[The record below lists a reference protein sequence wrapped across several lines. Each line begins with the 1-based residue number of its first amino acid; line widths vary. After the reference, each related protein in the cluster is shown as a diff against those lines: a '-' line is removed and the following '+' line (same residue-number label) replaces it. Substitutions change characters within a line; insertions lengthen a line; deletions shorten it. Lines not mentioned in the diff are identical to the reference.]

1 LVWTAASPVAQVAGA
16 ATTPTR
22 GKISATAPAD
32 FDAAAEYER
41 AAIKLDGEVLFQVR
55 GIPAY
60 PAEERAKAIKQRIE
74 AIAADQSVAVE
85 SLRVVDME
93 DRTRI
98 MAGDILVAG
107 CGTGQNLV
115 ETARDFK
122 GALVLAVDLSLASL
136 CYAKRQALALGLTN
150 IAFGEADILKLGG
163 IGRTFDIVD
172 ASGVLHHMAD
182 PWAGWQVLLS
192 LLRPGG
198 FMRLGLYSRLG
209 RQDVNAARAF
219 IARRGYAATAQD
231 IRRSR
236 QDILQLP
243 EGEPARS
250 VARHLDFFTV
260 SECRDMLFHVQEH
273 QLTLSEIAN
282 FVGENEIEVALGG
295 RVVTYTVEKRDRF
308 PVRIR
313 YARASTP
320 EVGAVLRFGDNLP
333 DLEPAARARA
343 HAGRPCVVR
352 ERVPCEAA
360 SS

>member
-1 LVWTAASPVAQVAGA
+1 MPQYFGGWFRPRPELG
-16 ATTPTR
+16 R
-22 GKISATAPAD
+22 HD
-32 FDAAAEYER
+32 
-41 AAIKLDGEVLFQVR
+41 
-55 GIPAY
+55 
-60 PAEERAKAIKQRIE
+60 RI
-74 AIAADQSVAVE
+74 
-85 SLRVVDME
+85 
-93 DRTRI
+93 
-98 MAGDILVAG
+98 DILVAG

-209 RQDVNAARAF
+209 RQDVDAARAL
-219 IARRGYAATAQD
+219 IAGADTLQPRK
-231 IRRSR
+231 IFRRSR

-243 EGEPARS
+243 EGEPARG

-282 FVGENEIEVALGG
+282 FVGENEIEFLGFVAIPTLISRFRARFPQPDAGEGSRLVAGLRDRKSRGVCRHVPVLGPQERVAHCGWAASARRQRGSVAL
-295 RVVTYTVEKRDRF
+295 
-308 PVRIR
+308 IR
-313 YARASTP
+313 
-320 EVGAVLRFGDNLP
+320 
-333 DLEPAARARA
+333 
-343 HAGRPCVVR
+343 
-352 ERVPCEAA
+352 
-360 SS
+360 